1 METCFNYCDKDR
13 AFFSSDERR
22 WINRIRMLKEKYPDM
37 VQVIAEPEDNDGCI
51 YASIPI
57 EWMKIQPKRAYTD
70 EQKAEMVERL
80 RRA

>member
-1 METCFNYCDKDR
+1 METCFNYCDKDK

-70 EQKAEMVERL
+70 EQKAAMTERL

>member
-1 METCFNYCDKDR
+1 METSISYTTKDK

-22 WINRIRMLKEKYPDM
+22 WINRIRTLKEKYPDM

>member
-1 METCFNYCDKDR
+1 
-13 AFFSSDERR
+13 
-22 WINRIRMLKEKYPDM
+22 MLKEKYPNM
-37 VQVIAEPEDNDGCI
+37 VQVVAEPEDNDGCI